1 MALAGAGL
9 ATLPLAAPAPAQG
22 RSPELAFLA
31 VGDWGKPE
39 KRDAAMAVANRMGE
53 VADSLHAR
61 FVISTGDNF
70 YPSGVTGVGD
80 SKWVS
85 AFEEVYRAKSLACPW
100 YPVLGNHDRDGNAE
114 AQIKYSAHSP
124 RWRMEA
130 PYYQR
135 SEPLGDGGHA
145 DFFFLDTEAIDD
157 QGLVSRWVRRQPT
170 VQRQLDWL
178 DEGLSKSR
186 ARWKV
191 VVGHHTIFSGGHHG
205 NTAELQEDVRPLLE
219 RHGVQAYIN
228 GHDHDLQHVLVNGV
242 NYLTT
247 GAGAETR
254 PTGPIKGTLFATAQL
269 GFMSARVKANEMAIA
284 FVGTDGREMYA
295 AMIPGGA

>member
-1 MALAGAGL
+1 M
-9 ATLPLAAPAPAQG
+9 ATLPLARPVPARAMD
-22 RSPELAFLA
+22 RELAFLA
-31 VGDWGKPE
+31 VGDWGKPD
-39 KRDAAMAVANRMGE
+39 KRKAAMAVADRMGE
-53 VADSLHAR
+53 IAESIHAR

-70 YPSGVTGVGD
+70 YPSGVTGVD
-80 SKWVS
+80 DPKWAI

-114 AQIKYSAHSP
+114 AQVQYSTHSP

-135 SEPLGDGGHA
+135 TERLGDGGA
-145 DFFFLDTEAIDD
+145 VDLFFLDTEAIDD
-157 QGLVSRWVRRQPT
+157 QGLLSRWVRRQAT
-170 VQRQLDWL
+170 VRRQLDWL
-178 DEGLSKSR
+178 DEGLSRSR
-186 ARWKV
+186 ATWKV

-228 GHDHDLQHVLVNGV
+228 GHDHDLQHLLVDGV

-254 PTGPIKGTLFATAQL
+254 PTGSIAGTLFAAAQL
-269 GFMSARVKANEMAIA
+269 GFMSVSVNSREMTVS
-284 FVGTDGREMYA
+284 FVGADGRDMYGA
-295 AMIPGGA
+295 KIPVGA